1 MRIDGR
7 KRRFSVTDNVILLH
21 SACPVRDTLVF
32 PSFGC
37 FGRKR
42 FEYASSGR
50 VFFRKRRVLRPFSS
64 PEPLGP
70 LNRRRLSTS
79 PRAQSPTVKRAK
91 RLWGRE
97 CFKTCR
103 YVQPRPQGFSVKKE
117 KALGTRLR
125 YVRTKAKQKGKQ
137 IACEHPPSPLRKHP
151 KRGSSDFS
159 EGGVGGAVHRLVNK

>member
-1 MRIDGR
+1 MSEEKRLTFAGYGYVVFVRIDR
-7 KRRFSVTDNVILLH
+7 PKRRFSVIDNVILLH

-50 VFFRKRRVLRPFSS
+50 VFLENGEFKLK
-64 PEPLGP
+64 
-70 LNRRRLSTS
+70 TS
-79 PRAQSPTVKRAK
+79 
-91 RLWGRE
+91 
-97 CFKTCR
+97 R
-103 YVQPRPQGFSVKKE
+103 YVKPRTQGFSLKKE